1 MKNHWLAALALFALL
16 VGGCGGGAGSD
27 TSDTGSAEGAQ
38 AASTEPAPDLD
49 QRDANRIAEVWVA
62 MDGWDSAETVSFLT
76 AEKRGYFR
84 KLRIAPLTLSP
95 VTAKLAIPDVVRG
108 QDVLGVIPAPE
119 AIAARDE
126 GDPIVV
132 VGSVLRRPTAAL
144 IWTKESGIK
153 EIADLKGKAVATQG
167 LPSQKSL
174 LEYALTEAGVDPAEV
189 EVIGVG
195 NNMIP
200 ALVKGKADAIFGGSA
215 NVEGVDLESR
225 GLQPVVTPVTALGIP
240 DYDELVLVALEDV
253 AEANPKLI
261 KDFVSAL
268 AQGASAAKADQQEAV
283 KVFEASGEK
292 NPETSSAAM
301 HRQIGATVGMLS
313 SSGRVERD
321 RFQRLIDWMFE
332 NEMIEKEYSADELLP
347 YS

>member
-1 MKNHWLAALALFALL
+1 MKNYWLAALALVALL
-16 VGGCGGGAGSD
+16 AGGCGGGGSD
-27 TSDTGSAEGAQ
+27 TSGSTSPEATQ

-49 QRDANRIAEVWVA
+49 QRDANKIASVWVA
-62 MDGWDSAETVSFLT
+62 MDGWDGAETVSFLT
-76 AEKRGYFR
+76 AENNGYFR
-84 KLRIAPLTLSP
+84 KLKIAPLTLSP

-108 QDVLGVIPAPE
+108 QDVLGVVTAPE

-132 VGSVLRRPTAAL
+132 VGAVLKRATAAL

-153 EIADLKGKAVATQG
+153 EIADLKGKTIATQG
-167 LPSQKSL
+167 LASQKTL
-174 LEYALTEAGVDPAEV
+174 LEHFLTEAGVDPAEV

-195 NNMIP
+195 NDMIP

-225 GLQPVVTPVTALGIP
+225 GLQPVVTPVTALGVP
-240 DYDELVLVALEDV
+240 DYDELVLVALQNV
-253 AEANPKLI
+253 AEANPKLLE
-261 KDFVSAL
+261 DFVSAL
-268 AQGASAAKADQQEAV
+268 AQGASAAKANRPEAV

-292 NPETSSAAM
+292 NPETSPAAM
-301 HRQIGATVGMLS
+301 HRQIAATVGMLS
-313 SSGRVERD
+313 SSGQVDPD

-332 NEMIEKEYSADELLP
+332 NELIGRDYSAGELLP